1 MSEENGS
8 KKGNAIKIILL
19 GESGVGKT
27 NLINVAIGK
36 NFEQNSISSIQS
48 SYLEGLLE
56 YNNKKYIYNLW
67 DTAGQEIYRSLNK
80 IFIKGSKIILCVYA
94 IDNRPSFQELEYWI
108 NNTKETLGNEEQYL
122 IAIVANKSDLFEEQV
137 VYDDEGKK
145 LAEKHNIKFCVTS
158 ACCDAEGFK
167 NFLHELI
174 IDYINLIGPE
184 GENTLNFKL
193 CEKKPEKEKKKKFC

>member
-1 MSEENGS
+1 MSEKSGNG
-8 KKGNAIKIILL
+8 NNIKIILL

-27 NLINVAIGK
+27 NLINVSTGR
-36 NFEQNSISSIQS
+36 NFEQNSISSNQS
-48 SYLEGLLE
+48 SFFEDSLE

-67 DTAGQEIYRSLNK
+67 DTAGQEVYRSLNK
-80 IFIKGSKIILCVYA
+80 IFLKGSKIVLCVYA

-108 NNTKETLGNEEQYL
+108 NSAKEILGDEDQY
-122 IAIVANKSDLFEEQV
+122 IRAIVANKSDLFEEQAV
-137 VYDDEGKK
+137 PDNEGRQ

-158 ACCDAEGFK
+158 ALCDAEGFK
-167 NFLHELI
+167 KFLHELI

-184 GENTLNFKL
+184 GENALNFKL